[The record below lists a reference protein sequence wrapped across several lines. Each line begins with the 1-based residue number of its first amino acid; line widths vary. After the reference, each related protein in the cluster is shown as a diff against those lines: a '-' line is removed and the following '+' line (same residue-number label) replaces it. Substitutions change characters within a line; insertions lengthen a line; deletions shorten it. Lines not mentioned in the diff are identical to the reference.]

1 MRINQINVNSIFV
14 RKPGPTQK
22 QPPVLTPA
30 LRGSQRGVGLSNF
43 SRETREAVRK
53 MLGRKSDFHRGLGK
67 SFEKLN
73 NPRAAIRA
81 YEHAK
86 HYAPADMTLVK
97 ETLKVRASFFRELR
111 A

>member
-1 MRINQINVNSIFV
+1 MRISQINVNSIFV

-22 QPPVLTPA
+22 QPAVLTPA
-30 LRGSQRGVGLSNF
+30 SRRSQRGIGLSDF
-43 SRETREAVRK
+43 SRESRKAVRK
-53 MLGRKSDFHRGLGK
+53 MLVLKSNFHRGLGK

-97 ETLKVRASFFRELR
+97 ETLKVRSSFFRELR

>member
-1 MRINQINVNSIFV
+1 MRISQININPIVA
-14 RKPGPTQK
+14 RKPDSTQK
-22 QPPVLTPA
+22 PPLLTPA
-30 LRGSQRGVGLSNF
+30 SWRARREAGLSDF

-53 MLGRKSDFHRGLGK
+53 MLVRKSDFHRGLGR

-86 HYAPADMTLVK
+86 HYTPADITLVK
-97 ETLKVRASFFRELR
+97 DTLKARTNFFRELW